1 VTDHRRRCDTPT
13 VTYPPGQPRVW
24 VFEKLEEE
32 MSKYGFEMFAD
43 VLVYS
48 QAFLMTRLGGV
59 KDFLTAH
66 GPFPVLWVDSV
77 VGLIEIF

>member
-1 VTDHRRRCDTPT
+1 
-13 VTYPPGQPRVW
+13 
-24 VFEKLEEE
+24 
-32 MSKYGFEMFAD
+32 MSQYGFEMFTD

-77 VGLIEIF
+77 VGLIEIFQQRSGVQHPFDNSGLWF

>member
-1 VTDHRRRCDTPT
+1 
-13 VTYPPGQPRVW
+13 
-24 VFEKLEEE
+24 
-32 MSKYGFEMFAD
+32 MSQYGFEMFAD

-77 VGLIEIF
+77 VGFLEIFQQRSGVQHPFDNSGLWL